1 MYAAIIYLLAF
12 GILHFRNHFVA
23 LPLWNIFAKKAPKIN
38 NFWIN
43 VPIDLKFLGSCFLP
57 LSKILEKFW
66 GRTPP
71 PSRGWGGKFFHIHL
85 FSLFEARVLD
95 ILIFKTPSQ
104 KFESPN
110 PTSGGGLDWGR
121 RGNFYIIDCFH
132 PKKTCMIKI
141 CISC

>member
-1 MYAAIIYLLAF
+1 MRSLYWKFLLS
-12 GILHFRNHFVA
+12 
-23 LPLWNIFAKKAPKIN
+23 PLWNIFAKKAPKIN

-43 VPIDLKFLGSCFLP
+43 VPIDLKFLVSCFLP

-95 ILIFKTPSQ
+95 ILIFETPSQ

-110 PTSGGGLDWGR
+110 PTSGGGLAAGGR

-141 CISC
+141 CILCCSSCWWQE

>member
-1 MYAAIIYLLAF
+1 MLLWKW
-12 GILHFRNHFVA
+12 IFRN
-23 LPLWNIFAKKAPKIN
+23 
-38 NFWIN
+38 NF
-43 VPIDLKFLGSCFLP
+43 KFLGGCFLP

-132 PKKTCMIKI
+132 PKKLAWLKFVFYVAHHLVAGVGAKSLPLARGGGGERGNDHLSNTY
-141 CISC
+141 

>member
-1 MYAAIIYLLAF
+1 MRVLLWLSYSGWLTPPGYIIWSDA
-12 GILHFRNHFVA
+12 
-23 LPLWNIFAKKAPKIN
+23 LWNIFAKKAPKIN

-43 VPIDLKFLGSCFLP
+43 VPIDLKFLVSCFLP

-95 ILIFKTPSQ
+95 IFNYETPSQ

-110 PTSGGGLDWGR
+110 PTSGGGLGGR
-121 RGNFYIIDCFH
+121 GVIFTLLIVFIQKNLHD
-132 PKKTCMIKI
+132 
-141 CISC
+141 

>member
-1 MYAAIIYLLAF
+1 MKYPKWHSNIA
-12 GILHFRNHFVA
+12 
-23 LPLWNIFAKKAPKIN
+23 LWNIFAKKAPKIN

-43 VPIDLKFLGSCFLP
+43 VPIDLKFLVSCFLP

-95 ILIFKTPSQ
+95 ILIFETPSQ

-110 PTSGGGLDWGR
+110 PTSGGGLGGGGVIFTLLIVFIQKKLAWLKFVFYVAHHVGGR
-121 RGNFYIIDCFH
+121 SR
-132 PKKTCMIKI
+132 
-141 CISC
+141 S